1 MESISSG
8 VNFLRRRFSSQD
20 IEEDDKSM
28 FTSVLGG
35 RSVQQHQQQAQYQL
49 QQQQSSSASL
59 HIQSGPPNS
68 FSLAGLANKVS
79 SAISAP
85 TSPSKQSM
93 SMYSQV
99 QGITKNLMQA
109 ATNAASYVQGPH
121 KCILVIDD
129 RQIDWSK
136 YFRNNRTGWQLRIE
150 QAPFSEIHVCCH
162 SNHKCTVDI
171 LEFGKE
177 HRSFY

>member
-35 RSVQQHQQQAQYQL
+35 RSVQQHQQQAQYQQ

-79 SAISAP
+79 SAIRLTFELYSWN
-85 TSPSKQSM
+85 SPIKGEFIE
-93 SMYSQV
+93 V
-99 QGITKNLMQA
+99 D
-109 ATNAASYVQGPH
+109 TNG
-121 KCILVIDD
+121 
-129 RQIDWSK
+129 
-136 YFRNNRTGWQLRIE
+136 
-150 QAPFSEIHVCCH
+150 
-162 SNHKCTVDI
+162 
-171 LEFGKE
+171 
-177 HRSFY
+177 SFYGKWRRETFRKIMNMNPFVHF

>member
-35 RSVQQHQQQAQYQL
+35 RSVQQHQQQAQYQ

-79 SAISAP
+79 NAIR
-85 TSPSKQSM
+85 
-93 SMYSQV
+93 
-99 QGITKNLMQA
+99 
-109 ATNAASYVQGPH
+109 
-121 KCILVIDD
+121 C
-129 RQIDWSK
+129 
-136 YFRNNRTGWQLRIE
+136 
-150 QAPFSEIHVCCH
+150 SEY
-162 SNHKCTVDI
+162 I
-171 LEFGKE
+171 LEKDHLVEDITGNKFGAFIYIEK
-177 HRSFY
+177 

>member
-20 IEEDDKSM
+20 IEDDDR
-28 FTSVLGG
+28 TVPTTVGG
-35 RSVQQHQQQAQYQL
+35 HGHQQH
-49 QQQQSSSASL
+49 SSSSST
-59 HIQSGPPNS
+59 QVQNGPPPS
-68 FSLAGLANKVS
+68 TFSLAGLANKVS

-85 TSPSKQSM
+85 TSPSKQPM

-109 ATNAASYVQGPH
+109 ATNATSHIQGPH

-129 RQIDWSK
+129 QHIDW
-136 YFRNNRTGWQLRIE
+136 
-150 QAPFSEIHVCCH
+150 
-162 SNHKCTVDI
+162 
-171 LEFGKE
+171 
-177 HRSFY
+177 